1 MKKETC
7 GSLWLFHLFQK
18 FPRWASPPLCLPWHS
33 RDRQCKSHVF
43 PILLA
48 SFSHIILACHL
59 TKACHNIGFD
69 RFLSTC
75 FYLIFFS
82 NVVWKNITYKTYMFN
97 IKDIH
102 LKKIYRSIRKPSWA
116 PARCENAATSRWGRA
131 KVPPVQARNTSRRPG
146 MHGTQFPHVYPHLYG
161 NLHYEARSTK
171 HKVLPSYLACTSFHG
186 VRKPNITCTTCF
198 TRIFPEVVPTSTSS
212 SFLSSKEGSLQEQP
226 LHFKSLWIIGIIKMN
241 LELS

>member
-102 LKKIYRSIRKPSWA
+102 LKKYIVRFENLVELPHDARTLQPPGGAEQKFRQSRHGIR
-116 PARCENAATSRWGRA
+116 AAVLGCMVLSSPTCTPTCTVTYIT
-131 KVPPVQARNTSRRPG
+131 K
-146 MHGTQFPHVYPHLYG
+146 H
-161 NLHYEARSTK
+161 EARSTK
-171 HKVLPSYLACTSFHG
+171 YFQVTWHALLFMEYGNRISLVLPVSLEFSPKWCRPQRQAA
-186 VRKPNITCTTCF
+186 
-198 TRIFPEVVPTSTSS
+198 SS
-212 SFLSSKEGSLQEQP
+212 HPRRDPCKNNRCISS
-226 LHFKSLWIIGIIKMN
+226 HFES
-241 LELS
+241 